1 MTMPTVTQYS
11 HRVRHVV
18 AHLGL
23 IGLNF
28 HNPAFRIVKIV
39 NSFYI
44 LSMLQRDSDMHVY
57 IDTA

>member
-18 AHLGL
+18 AHLGFV
-23 IGLNF
+23 GLNF
-28 HNPAFRIVKIV
+28 HNPAFSIVIIV

-44 LSMLQRDSDMHVY
+44 LSVLQRCSDMHVY
-57 IDTA
+57 SDTA